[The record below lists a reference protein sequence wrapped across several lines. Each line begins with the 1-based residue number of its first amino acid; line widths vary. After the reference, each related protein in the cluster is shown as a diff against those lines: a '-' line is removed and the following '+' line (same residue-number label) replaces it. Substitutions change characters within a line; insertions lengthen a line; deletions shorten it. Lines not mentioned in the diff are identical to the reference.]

1 MAEHGTDL
9 LLADSDK
16 RLPTGDGLMRMSYVS
31 YQSGKR
37 LIFFAMN
44 NGKWNASVPTGGQ
57 PRDVLMPRPLQKQK
71 TELGPM

>member
-1 MAEHGTDL
+1 MAEHGTDWL
-9 LLADSDK
+9 IADSDK

-44 NGKWNASVPTGGQ
+44 NGKWNASVPTGG
-57 PRDVLMPRPLQKQK
+57 
-71 TELGPM
+71 